1 MATRGK
7 NNYKPDWSDEFAVIV
22 NSGSSVWIRFATGDL
37 YAEDSDSQLS
47 WFIFNDGENNI
58 FRAGKNTLKKKD
70 RLWWW
75 NEFISPIQEAF
86 QDHGWHVGSAHKA
99 ERGPG
104 GVEGTYI
111 FVACFFT
118 QLCRVNKEDTAAGV
132 NRFVIAKIYLICPGF
147 GRHLI
152 NHPICLLCFPAG
164 LRINNIRDP
173 SPVLLECAP
182 MKASLCHFRVIP
194 LALHFYQW
202 YTTWSPLKG
211 PLLIVYLQEGPIFIS
226 MW

>member
-1 MATRGK
+1 MNLLSLLIQAHQYELDLPLGTSMLRTQILNFLGSYSMTARTTFLGLGK
-7 NNYKPDWSDEFAVIV
+7 TQWKRRIGYGGEM
-22 NSGSSVWIRFATGDL
+22 NSSLPFKRHFRIKGGMWDL
-37 YAEDSDSQLS
+37 H
-47 WFIFNDGENNI
+47 
-58 FRAGKNTLKKKD
+58 T
-70 RLWWW
+70 
-75 NEFISPIQEAF
+75 
-86 QDHGWHVGSAHKA
+86 KA

-173 SPVLLECAP
+173 SPVLLERAP
-182 MKASLCHFRVIP
+182 MKASLRHFRVTP
-194 LALHFYQW
+194 LAPHFYQW
-202 YTTWSPLKG
+202 YDH
-211 PLLIVYLQEGPIFIS
+211 LIS
-226 MW
+226 S